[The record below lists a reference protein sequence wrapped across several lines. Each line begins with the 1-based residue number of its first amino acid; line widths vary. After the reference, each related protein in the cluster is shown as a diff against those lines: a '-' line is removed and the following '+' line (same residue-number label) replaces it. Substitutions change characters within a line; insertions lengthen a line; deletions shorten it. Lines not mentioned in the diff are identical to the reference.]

1 MNFLLSIDKNKLFI
15 FITCLIIITI
25 IFFSYNFIN
34 NENSFPTLTEL
45 PTNKSDIV
53 KPKFS
58 ISGKNSEIFITAK
71 NGNFINE
78 EKILLENNVKF
89 KSKEFQLVSDN
100 VIFDRKNLIAT
111 SKNKSKFSS
120 KNTSIISAGFDITD
134 NGNIINFKGQTVLK
148 IKWMLLN

>member
-1 MNFLLSIDKNKLFI
+1 LNFLLSIDKKKLFI
-15 FITCLIIITI
+15 FITCLITIII
-25 IFFSYNFIN
+25 IFFSYSFIS
-34 NENSFPTLTEL
+34 NENTFPVITEL
-45 PTNKSDIV
+45 PSSKSDII

-58 ISGKNSEIFITAK
+58 ISGKNSEILITAK

-89 KSKEFQLVSDN
+89 KSKEFQLISDN
-100 VIFDRKNLIAT
+100 VIFDRKNLIAS

-148 IKWMLLN
+148 IK

>member
-1 MNFLLSIDKNKLFI
+1 LNFLLSIDKNKLFI
-15 FITCLIIITI
+15 FITCLIIIII

-34 NENSFPTLTEL
+34 NDKSFPMLAEL
-45 PTNKSDIV
+45 PTGKSDIV

-111 SKNKSKFSS
+111 SKNKSKFLS
-120 KNTSIISAGFDITD
+120 KNTSIISTGFDITD

-148 IKWMLLN
+148 IK

>member
-15 FITCLIIITI
+15 FITCLIIIII
-25 IFFSYNFIN
+25 IFFSYKLIN
-34 NENSFPTLTEL
+34 NEKPFSILTEL
-45 PTNKSDIV
+45 PTGKSDIV

-89 KSKEFQLVSDN
+89 KSKEFQLISDN

-148 IKWMLLN
+148 IK

>member
-15 FITCLIIITI
+15 FITSLVIIII
-25 IFFSYNFIN
+25 VFFSYNFIN

-45 PTNKSDIV
+45 PTSKSDIV

-78 EKILLENNVKF
+78 EKILLDNNVTF

-111 SKNKSKFSS
+111 SKNKSKFSA
-120 KNTSIISAGFDITD
+120 KNTSITAAGFDITD

-148 IKWMLLN
+148 IK

>member
-15 FITCLIIITI
+15 FITFLIIIII

-34 NENSFPTLTEL
+34 NEKSFSVLAEFPTS
-45 PTNKSDIV
+45 KSDIV

-148 IKWMLLN
+148 IK

>member
-1 MNFLLSIDKNKLFI
+1 MNFLLSIDKKKIFI
-15 FITCLIIITI
+15 FITCLVIIII
-25 IFFSYNFIN
+25 ILFSYIFIN
-34 NENSFPTLTEL
+34 NKKSLLISSTLPNS
-45 PTNKSDIV
+45 KSDIV

-58 ISGKNSEIFITAK
+58 ISGKNNEIFITAK

-89 KSKEFQLVSDN
+89 KSKEFLLISDN

-111 SKNKSKFSS
+111 SNNKSEFSS
-120 KNTSIISAGFDITD
+120 KNTSITSTGFDITD

-148 IKWMLLN
+148 IK

>member
-15 FITCLIIITI
+15 FITCLIIIII
-25 IFFSYNFIN
+25 IFFSYNLIN
-34 NENSFPTLTEL
+34 NKKSFPILVEF
-45 PTNKSDIV
+45 PTSKSDIV

-89 KSKEFQLVSDN
+89 KSKEFQLMSDN
-100 VIFDRKNLIAT
+100 VIFDRKNLIAS

-120 KNTSIISAGFDITD
+120 KNTSIISTGFDITD

-148 IKWMLLN
+148 IK

>member
-1 MNFLLSIDKNKLFI
+1 M
-15 FITCLIIITI
+15 ITI
-25 IFFSYNFIN
+25 VIFFSYTFIN
-34 NENSFPTLTEL
+34 NEKSFSIITEFPNS
-45 PTNKSDIV
+45 KSDIV

-89 KSKEFQLVSDN
+89 KSKEFQLISDN
-100 VIFDRKNLIAT
+100 VIFDRKNLIAS

-148 IKWMLLN
+148 IK